1 MNIKT
6 LAIGIGLTIGCAG
19 CLMAPFQPPTGFVT
33 SYRAPLSTEGN
44 WKSGSKTGEA
54 SSVNIIG
61 LVAVG
66 DCSINAAM
74 HNGGLK
80 TASFAD
86 YEYFNVLGLYQ
97 KATVR
102 VTGE

>member
-6 LAIGIGLTIGCAG
+6 LAIGMGLMIGCAG
-19 CLMAPFQPPTGFVT
+19 CLVAPFQPPTGMVT
-33 SYRAPLSTEGN
+33 SYKAPLSMEGN
-44 WKSGSKTGEA
+44 WKAGSKKGEA
-54 SSVNIIG
+54 SSMSILG

-66 DCSINAAM
+66 DCSISAAM
-74 HNGGLK
+74 QNGGLK
-80 TASFAD
+80 TASFVD
-86 YEYFNVLGLYQ
+86 YEYFNVLGFYQ